1 MIEHVLG
8 GLVDGATPG
17 CDVLVG
23 FSLPSQPPRREEPR
37 LIGGD
42 GHIAADRDRPIV
54 VHGELHLITLADVEG
69 AADLLRQGEL
79 RLRPSLLGNGVPVK
93 VT

>member
-8 GLVDGATPG
+8 GLVDSTASS

-23 FSLPSQPPRREEPR
+23 FWLSSQPFGREEPR

-42 GHIAADRDRPIV
+42 GHIAANRDRPIV
-54 VHGELHLITLADVEG
+54 VHGELHFIARADVEG
-69 AADLLRQGEL
+69 AADLLGKGEL
-79 RLRPSLLGNGVPVK
+79 RRGPDPPGP
-93 VT
+93 